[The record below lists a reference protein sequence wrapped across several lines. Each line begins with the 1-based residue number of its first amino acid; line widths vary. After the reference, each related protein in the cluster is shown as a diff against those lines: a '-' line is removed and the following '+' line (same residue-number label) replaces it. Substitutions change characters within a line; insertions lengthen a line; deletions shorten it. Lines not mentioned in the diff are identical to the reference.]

1 METMEKDWHFF
12 IAIAEEGNMTKA
24 ANRLYISQP
33 ALSYHLQQLEG
44 TPLLCPWN
52 VANLKQYYQ

>member
-33 ALSYHLQQLEG
+33 ALSYRLQQLEKQ
-44 TPLLCPWN
+44 LINLYLYVHL
-52 VANLKQYYQ
+52 VALP